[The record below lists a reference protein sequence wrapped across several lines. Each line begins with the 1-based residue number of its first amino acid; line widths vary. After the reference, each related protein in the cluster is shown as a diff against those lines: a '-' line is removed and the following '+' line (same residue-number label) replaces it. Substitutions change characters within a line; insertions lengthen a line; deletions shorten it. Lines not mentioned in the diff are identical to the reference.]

1 MRAALV
7 IMAAGLAS
15 RYGGVKQI
23 ERVGPGGEILMEYAV
38 CDALRAGFDRVVVI
52 VKPEMVSDME
62 EVVGGKIARAS
73 GVRLCYAAQ
82 ETAGVWRGV
91 PIPAGRTKPL
101 GTTHALLSAEP
112 FLDRPFAV
120 INADDFYG
128 RGAISAVAAALPAL
142 AEGGHEAV
150 MAAYRLRNTV
160 SPFGPVTRGVCAG
173 EDGFLRSVTETYD
186 IRTYSD
192 GTIRSGGSG
201 APPIPPETPVSMNIW
216 GFRPEILER
225 LSAQFEDFL
234 RRLAPGDDK
243 SECLLPA
250 AVDTLLASG
259 EMRCRMLDT
268 DERWFGLTYAG
279 DKAGVVAELQKL
291 HEAGVYPP
299 ALWK

>member
-1 MRAALV
+1 MHAALV

-15 RYGGVKQI
+15 RYGSVKQI

-91 PIPAGRTKPL
+91 PIPTGRTKPL
-101 GTTHALLSAEP
+101 GTVHALLCAEE

-120 INADDFYG
+120 MNADDFYG
-128 RGAISAVAAALPAL
+128 RGAISAIAAALPDL
-142 AEGGHEAV
+142 AEDGREAV
-150 MAAYRLRNTV
+150 MAAYRLKNTV

-173 EDGFLRSVTETYD
+173 EGGFLRSVTETYD
-186 IRTYSD
+186 IRTYPD
-192 GTIRSGGSG
+192 GTIRSGGPD
-201 APPIPPETPVSMNIW
+201 APPLSPEAPVSMNIW
-216 GFRPEILER
+216 GFRPELLARFGE
-225 LSAQFEDFL
+225 LFEAFL
-234 RRLAPGDDK
+234 RRLAPGDNK

-250 AVDTLLASG
+250 AMDTLLAAG
-259 EMRCRMLDT
+259 EARCRMLDT
-268 DERWFGLTYAG
+268 DEHWFGLTYAG
-279 DKAGVVAELQKL
+279 DRPGVALELQKL
-291 HEAGVYPP
+291 RDAGVYPP
-299 ALWK
+299 ALWE